1 MAPPRTRVLFVV
13 GTLTGGG
20 AERFVS
26 TCLVHLDRRRFEPAL
41 ALMRREVTYP
51 LPDDVPLTVLG
62 KHRPWHTPRAI
73 RRLARCLNELRPHVV
88 LSALPYA
95 SVVTGAALRRTRA
108 QPTWVARTANHPRCI
123 ARGLRGFFRR
133 AAYRRADLVLANS
146 RGSAAAFVAKFP
158 FARETIR
165 VLPNPTD
172 FGRIDRLA
180 LGAGGVPRSA
190 VATVVAI
197 GRLVAQKRPDLLVEA
212 FARARRRV
220 EARLLICG
228 DGPLRAA
235 VRRRVERLG
244 LTAHVHL
251 AGFVDNPYAWMAASD
266 LFALTSDYEGLPNAL
281 IEAQGLGLPAVSTDC
296 PFGPNEIIEPG
307 VTGLLVPPGDVA
319 ALADAMAQLL
329 ADPERRRALGAAA
342 RRRARAL
349 YGIEDLLPS
358 LHELLEEA
366 AGRAFPPVS

>member
-1 MAPPRTRVLFVV
+1 MP
-13 GTLTGGG
+13 
-20 AERFVS
+20 
-26 TCLVHLDRRRFEPAL
+26 
-41 ALMRREVTYP
+41 
-51 LPDDVPLTVLG
+51 
-62 KHRPWHTPRAI
+62 
-73 RRLARCLNELRPHVV
+73 
-88 LSALPYA
+88 
-95 SVVTGAALRRTRA
+95 
-108 QPTWVARTANHPRCI
+108 
-123 ARGLRGFFRR
+123 
-133 AAYRRADLVLANS
+133 
-146 RGSAAAFVAKFP
+146 
-158 FARETIR
+158 
-165 VLPNPTD
+165 
-172 FGRIDRLA
+172 
-180 LGAGGVPRSA
+180 
-190 VATVVAI
+190 
-197 GRLVAQKRPDLLVEA
+197 
-212 FARARRRV
+212 
-220 EARLLICG
+220 
-228 DGPLRAA
+228 
-235 VRRRVERLG
+235 RLG

-349 YGIEDLLPS
+349 YGIENLLPS